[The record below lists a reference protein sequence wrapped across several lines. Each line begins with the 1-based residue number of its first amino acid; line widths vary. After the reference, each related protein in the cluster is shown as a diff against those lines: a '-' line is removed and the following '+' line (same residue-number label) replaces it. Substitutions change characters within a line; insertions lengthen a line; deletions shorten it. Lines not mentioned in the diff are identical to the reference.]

1 MRAIVLHDFG
11 AAPAAADDLPQP
23 SPGPGE
29 VLVRVRTSSVNG
41 FDKMAAAGMLKGRME
56 YQFPVVLGKD
66 FAGTVEAVGDGAT
79 RFSVGDT
86 VFGVVMKPYL
96 GDGAWGEHLSIGEQY
111 GITPVPEGL
120 DLPTAG
126 ALGLAGTAAV
136 DAVDAVAPK
145 PGETV
150 LIAGATGGV
159 GALAIQ
165 YVAAAGARVIATA
178 RPGAATDFVRQ
189 LGATD
194 VVDYTADLTA
204 QVRAIAP
211 DGVSAVL
218 HLAGDGAQLAG
229 LLTPDGRLAST
240 IGFGPDQHP
249 AATSIMASPDPATL
263 DRLAGDT
270 AAGRLRVP
278 ISHRYDLTD
287 APQALAEFSGA
298 LGKLAIAAPST
309 GTR

>member
-1 MRAIVLHDFG
+1 MRAITLQELG
-11 AAPAAADDLPQP
+11 AAPALAGDLPQP
-23 SPGPGE
+23 GPRPGE
-29 VLVRVRTSSVNG
+29 VLVRVRASSVNG
-41 FDKMAAAGMLKGRME
+41 FDEMAAAGMLKGRME
-56 YQFPVVLGKD
+56 YRFPVALGKD
-66 FAGTVEAVGDGAT
+66 FAGTVEAVGDGPT
-79 RFSVGDT
+79 RFGIGDT

-96 GDGAWGEHLSIGEQY
+96 RDGAWAELLAVGDQY
-111 GITPVPEGL
+111 GITWVPEDL

-165 YVAAAGARVIATA
+165 YAAAAGARVIATA

-189 LGATD
+189 LGAAEA
-194 VVDYTADLTA
+194 VDYTGDLSG
-204 QVRAIAP
+204 QVRAVAP
-211 DGVSAVL
+211 DGVPAVV

-249 AATSIMASPDPATL
+249 AATSIMASPEPATL
-263 DRLAGDT
+263 DRLAGDVV
-270 AAGRLRVP
+270 AGRLRVP
-278 ISHRYDLTD
+278 ITRRYDL
-287 APQALAEFSGA
+287 AEVPQALADFSGA
-298 LGKLAIAAPST
+298 LGKLGVTLS
-309 GTR
+309 